1 MWLFISW
8 VNLERIAGQLFVT
21 AHAPGLLFV
30 YSCFSLLYFASL
42 PHPPTLSWGLK
53 MVSISFPL
61 CRQCVVFWGGPVAR
75 LPWLLHVSHLI
86 CCMAPTLQW
95 SIDELI
101 LFVCFQFIMTAV
113 SVSLPIPAGVFFPVF
128 LIGKTKLIHLRL
140 SNIWQFGLMQSRG

>member
-8 VNLERIAGQLFVT
+8 VNLERIAGQLLSL
-21 AHAPGLLFV
+21 HMHQGCYLFIH
-30 YSCFSLLYFASL
+30 ASL
-42 PHPPTLSWGLK
+42 CCILPLCPTHPLMRPKDGK
-53 MVSISFPL
+53 YKFFPL
-61 CRQCVVFWGGPVAR
+61 WRQYDGFWGGSVAR
-75 LPWLLHVSHLI
+75 LPWLPHASHLI